1 MSLFINLKK
10 LGVNTTILAT
20 SISLVACGGGGSDGY
35 YDNGS
40 SGGNAGGENSTGN
53 NGSQTE
59 LKEVAALIIGSFDEK
74 NNVKTNITRKGDKLI
89 VKLQAVDKDGG
100 GIAGRQVQL
109 SIKDF
114 EKYNITSDASV
125 KITDETG
132 YASFTLTVP
141 EITADI
147 KNLNLTGAI
156 VGTSITQS
164 HLIGIT
170 GGTENVAQSKLEV
183 VFEPINAI
191 NVTGGETEVKLRA
204 RDVNGGGVANQKI
217 SLSIPK
223 DKQNIFSLSSQS
235 ELSTNNDGY
244 VTFKLKLLAGKEADR
259 ELLVKDG
266 LTLNAILV
274 DSEGAVATQTSN
286 LSVRSAVGIVDKI
299 VFNTDVS
306 NNKINASNGN
316 ALVEVVVLNPE
327 GLPVANQR
335 VNLEIVDSVKT
346 VGGEQVAINASS
358 YGTSILK
365 PTVFTDKN
373 GVAKFD
379 VSVLENNT
387 SAQRL
392 LAEYGIS
399 LKATVIDVL
408 NKSTVQQHKLTAVA
422 NMNEAVTN
430 LTFLT
435 NQIDIS
441 EGEGKVTV
449 KAVDEYG
456 GAVAN
461 QNIQLNI
468 TDSDRLGVISNSS
481 SSLTTNAKGEVTFDL
496 VFSKLGNEVIFKELI
511 AKGIQL
517 TVTHTNTKNVKI
529 SQPNTI
535 TLTSKTDVQDPLFD
549 IQRLEL
555 MSTKGVVAAQGG
567 EFEITV
573 KAINN
578 AGKPALQKIIAF
590 ALSENAVKNGVTFIG
605 SNTQPTDDK
614 GLATF
619 KVKVNAANAAAIAN
633 LVQQGIGIGVSTKLA
648 DQTTVTN
655 SMLIQVQEDLVVS
668 PKDSVAY
675 VAIDSLQQDAIL
687 DVVKSGQTT
696 IRVKALNV
704 EGATLAGQP
713 VKLSI
718 ANLSDL
724 MLNGIIPLSIV
735 GGSEKP
741 TGQDGYAE
749 FTLSYNATND
759 KQLISKL
766 TSGSGV
772 KLRAAVGE
780 KFNNTQL
787 YLKNSNNESTNVQL
801 QRIQITAN
809 TGTVTASGNKTVTFT
824 LQAFNTDGTP
834 AKNQSIGLGLN
845 EVATQ
850 NGVTF
855 TGTSSVKTNDN
866 GTATFTIN
874 VNAQNLDAIKNLVE
888 SGITLAAVHKRAD
901 GISINNTYRI
911 MVTEPATPITLINQL
926 LIKASAPTVS
936 GLGGE
941 VVVAVRAVDASGT
954 GLEGK
959 SVAFAL
965 TQNVSSRV
973 TVDQNTGIT
982 NAQGYAYFKL
992 NVAPGSIEEDMVK
1005 SGITYAVS
1013 TLNSSNGTSVTQVN
1027 KIQVVVPQQ
1036 ALQLSLSAS
1045 KTTVS
1050 ETSDTLDIGI
1060 KVVSNDIK
1068 VTGYPV
1074 NLEILDGAINGL
1086 SLNAATYAVDA
1097 NGNAKAT
1104 LTVPAT
1110 LTAEQRSRLLRDGI
1124 NVKAT
1129 ITLPNG
1135 EKRGKQLKINVAAVV
1150 NPYHLTIDSSRVS
1163 LSAAGDSAFVTV
1175 KLLDANQGGV
1185 ANETVTLSISD
1196 PRNATSIKGASKI
1209 ITNEFGEAV
1218 FEVSMKALQGILSTP
1233 VLPIELIATHTT
1245 VTGAIVAQPGSIQ
1258 VHSPTV
1264 LAPELDLKIK
1274 GSKDKLNVR
1283 GDTVDVSVLVVDL
1296 EGSSQV
1302 GKAVTL
1308 TIPAYSQNGA
1318 YIRGASTVESDENG
1332 WAKFTIVIDESLRD
1346 PAYDFSAADLRVEA
1360 IVKDVQNTERR
1371 VPHRID
1377 VVNSEVPV
1385 TIGSIAVNFN
1395 PTELTSTANG
1405 IYYQKEGSVQLVDID
1420 GKPVANQDVVLDIRP
1435 TSYVL
1440 GEWKYEI
1447 QKDPWKIVNK
1457 PVLDINGDPI
1467 FTTGGNPIT
1476 TPVKELDA
1484 IYPFTNLKGWI
1495 KPGDY
1500 YYPLVGAIPAQVQD
1514 INSATI
1520 CTVDPKTTTWIA
1532 NAQALRVV
1540 RFLGGT
1546 NNNSTTHPY
1555 TATYRTDS
1563 TGRFDFIIEYPKAN
1577 AHWVVVEVGAKA
1589 TLAKTPTR
1597 GYTTLTLPS
1606 LSTDYA
1612 SDGSYAPN
1620 RVSPYS
1626 TCDN

>member
-10 LGVNTTILAT
+10 LGVNTTVLAT

-40 SGGNAGGENSTGN
+40 SAGSPGGNTSGENGN
-53 NGSQTE
+53 QVE
-59 LKEVAALIIGSFDEK
+59 LKEVAALVIGSFDEK
-74 NNVKTNITRKGDKLI
+74 NNVKTNITRKGDTLI

-100 GIAGRQVQL
+100 GIAGREVKL

-125 KITDETG
+125 KTTDESG
-132 YASFTLTVP
+132 YASFILTIP
-141 EITADI
+141 EIIADI
-147 KNLNLTGAI
+147 KNLNLTGSI

-170 GGTENVAQSKLEV
+170 GGNENIAQSKLEV

-204 RDVNGGGVANQKI
+204 KDVNGGGVANQKI

-223 DKQNIFSLSSQS
+223 DRQNIFSISSQS

-244 VTFKLKLLAGKEADR
+244 VTFKVKLLAGKEADR
-259 ELLVKDG
+259 ELLVREG

-286 LSVRSAVGIVDKI
+286 LIVRSAVGIVDKVI
-299 VFNTDVS
+299 FNTEIS
-306 NNKINASNGN
+306 NNKINASNGS
-316 ALVEVVVLNPE
+316 AAVDVYVLNPE
-327 GLPVANQR
+327 GLPVKNQK
-335 VNLEIVDSVKT
+335 VTLEIVDSVK
-346 VGGEQVAINASS
+346 GIGDEVASINAGS
-358 YGTSILK
+358 YGANIIKTIVSTDTNGLARFDLSI
-365 PTVFTDKN
+365 
-373 GVAKFD
+373 G
-379 VSVLENNT
+379 ENNV
-387 SAQRL
+387 SAQKT
-392 LAEYGIS
+392 LAEFGVS

-408 NKSTVQQHKLTAVA
+408 NKSVVQQHKLTAVS

-435 NQIDIS
+435 NHLDIS
-441 EGEGKVTV
+441 EGNGQVTI

-461 QNIQLNI
+461 QGIQLNI
-468 TDSDRLGVISNSS
+468 IESERLGVIADNSS
-481 SSLTTNAKGEVTFDL
+481 SQTTNEKGEVTFNL
-496 VFSKLGNEVIFKELI
+496 VFNKLDDKQIFDELKE
-511 AKGIQL
+511 KGIKL
-517 TVTHTNTKNVKI
+517 AVSHVNTKNKVI
-529 SQPNTI
+529 SQTQTI
-535 TLTSKTDVQDPLFD
+535 TLSSKTEVQDPLSD

-555 MSTKGVVAAQGG
+555 MATKGVVAAQGG

-578 AGKPALQKIIAF
+578 AGEPASQKIIAF
-590 ALSENAVKNGVTFIG
+590 ALSENAVKNGVTFVG
-605 SNTQPTDDK
+605 SNTQPTDAK
-614 GLATF
+614 GQATF
-619 KVKVNAANAAAIAN
+619 KVKTNAANTAAIEN

-687 DVVKSGQTT
+687 DVIKSGQTT

-724 MLNGIIPLSIV
+724 MLNGVIPLSIV

-766 TSGSGV
+766 TSGNGV
-772 KLRAAVGE
+772 KLKAAVGE

-787 YLKNSNNESTNVQL
+787 YLKNSNNESTTVQL
-801 QRIQITAN
+801 QRIQITSN

-855 TGTSSVKTNDN
+855 TGTNNVKTNDN
-866 GTATFTIN
+866 GIANFTIN

-888 SGITLAAVHKRAD
+888 SGITLAAVHKRTD
-901 GISINNTYRI
+901 GVSINNTYRI
-911 MVTEPATPITLINQL
+911 MVTEPATPITLIDQL
-926 LIKASAPTVS
+926 LINASAPTVS

-941 VVVAVRAVDASGT
+941 VVVAVRAIDANGT

-992 NVAPGSIEEDMVK
+992 NVAPGSIEEDMVR

-1027 KIQVVVPQQ
+1027 KIQVTVPQQ
-1036 ALQLSLSAS
+1036 ALDVSLSKS
-1045 KTTVS
+1045 KATVF
-1050 ETSDTLDIGI
+1050 ETGDTLDIGI

-1086 SLNAATYAVDA
+1086 SLNAVTYAVDA

-1104 LTVPAT
+1104 LTIPAT

-1124 NVKAT
+1124 VIRAT

-1135 EKRGKQLKINVAAVV
+1135 EKRGKE
-1150 NPYHLTIDSSRVS
+1150 LTIDVDEVS
-1163 LSAAGDSAFVTV
+1163 NTNHLDIQRSKTSLVNSGDSALVTL
-1175 KLLDANQGGV
+1175 KLLDDNNGGV
-1185 ANETVTLSISD
+1185 KEQPVTLKLEGN
-1196 PRNATSIKGASKI
+1196 PNATIRGGSTVV
-1209 ITNEFGEAV
+1209 TNEFGEAT
-1218 FEVSMKALQGILSTP
+1218 FEVVISANSVTTP
-1233 VLPIELIATHTT
+1233 INLLATHSNTAGKQIRRSSVLT
-1245 VTGAIVAQPGSIQ
+1245 VRTPTAQAPQ
-1258 VHSPTV
+1258 LV
-1264 LAPELDLKIK
+1264 LKFLSNKNRI
-1274 GSKDKLNVR
+1274 NVR
-1283 GDTVDVSVLVVDL
+1283 GDQFELSVLVSDIDGTSVT
-1296 EGSSQV
+1296 

-1308 TIPAYSQNGA
+1308 SLPNNLGYVSGP
-1318 YIRGASTVESDENG
+1318 STVESDESG
-1332 WAKFTIVIDESLRD
+1332 FAKFKLVLDERLLNASDINNLLADGLNINATVIDENNLK
-1346 PAYDFSAADLRVEA
+1346 
-1360 IVKDVQNTERR
+1360 ITE
-1371 VPHRID
+1371 PFNIA
-1377 VVNSEVPV
+1377 VVRTVAQ
-1385 TIGSIAVNFN
+1385 TQGSIAINISN
-1395 PTELTSTANG
+1395 SLTSVALEESLD
-1405 IYYQKEGSVQLVDID
+1405 IYYNLKGSAQLVDLD
-1420 GKPVANQDVVLDIRP
+1420 GKPIANQDVILTTRP
-1435 TSYVL
+1435 TQYTKGQWL
-1440 GEWKYEI
+1440 YEI
-1447 QKDPWKIVNK
+1447 LRN
-1457 PVLDINGDPI
+1457 PV
-1467 FTTGGNPIT
+1467 GG
-1476 TPVKELDA
+1476 E
-1484 IYPFTNLKGWI
+1484 YPFTDMK
-1495 KPGDY
+1495 
-1500 YYPLVGAIPAQVQD
+1500 A
-1514 INSATI
+1514 
-1520 CTVDPKTTTWIA
+1520 WIA
-1532 NAQALRVV
+1532 PGTFYYALNGVTPDTALTRNTAISCNVNTSTWTANGQSLRVV
-1540 RFLGGT
+1540 RFLDAQTT
-1546 NNNSTTHPY
+1546 NEG
-1555 TATYRTDS
+1555 AKYRTDGA
-1563 TGRFDFIIEYPKAN
+1563 GRFDFTIEYPKAN
-1577 AHWVVVEVGAKA
+1577 AHWLTVNIEA
-1589 TLAKTPTR
+1589 TAELAQIPTR
-1597 GYTTLTLPS
+1597 GNITFTLPAATS
-1606 LSTDYA
+1606 DYLA
-1612 SDGSYAPN
+1612 NGSSAPN
-1620 RVSPYS
+1620 EESPYGINTTS
-1626 TCDN
+1626 CP

>member
-74 NNVKTNITRKGDKLI
+74 NNVKTNITRKGDTLI

-244 VTFKLKLLAGKEADR
+244 ATFKLKLLAGKEADR
-259 ELLVKDG
+259 DLLVKEG
-266 LTLNAILV
+266 LTLSAILV
-274 DSEGAVATQTSN
+274 DSEGAVATQNHT
-286 LSVRSAVGIVDKI
+286 LAVRSAVGIVDKVI
-299 VFNTDVS
+299 FNTDVS

-346 VGGEQVAINASS
+346 VGSEQVAINASS
-358 YGTSILK
+358 YGTSILR

-387 SAQRL
+387 STQRL

-399 LKATVIDVL
+399 LKATVVDVL

-422 NMNEAVTN
+422 NMNEAVSH

-435 NQIDIS
+435 NQMDIS
-441 EGEGKVTV
+441 EGEGKVTI

-461 QNIQLNI
+461 QSIQLNI
-468 TDSDRLGVISNSS
+468 KDSDILGVISNSS
-481 SSLTTNAKGEVTFDL
+481 SSLTTNEKGEVTFDL
-496 VFSKLGNEVIFKELI
+496 VFNKLGNEDVFKKLI
-511 AKGIQL
+511 AEGLQL

-529 SQPNTI
+529 TQPNTI

-578 AGKPALQKIIAF
+578 AGEPASQKIIAF
-590 ALSENAVKNGVTFIG
+590 ALSENAVKNGVTFVG
-605 SNTQPTDDK
+605 SNTQPTDAK
-614 GLATF
+614 GQATF
-619 KVKVNAANAAAIAN
+619 KVKTNAANTAAIEN

-687 DVVKSGQTT
+687 DVIKSGQTT

-724 MLNGIIPLSIV
+724 MLNGVIPLSIV

-766 TSGSGV
+766 TSGNGV
-772 KLRAAVGE
+772 KLKAAVGE

-787 YLKNSNNESTNVQL
+787 YLKNSNNESTTVQL
-801 QRIQITAN
+801 QRIQITSN

-855 TGTSSVKTNDN
+855 TGTNNVKTNDN
-866 GTATFTIN
+866 GIANFTIN

-888 SGITLAAVHKRAD
+888 SGITLAAVHKRTD
-901 GISINNTYRI
+901 GVSINNTYRI
-911 MVTEPATPITLINQL
+911 MVTEPATPITLIDQL
-926 LIKASAPTVS
+926 LINASAPTVS

-941 VVVAVRAVDASGT
+941 VVVAVRAIDANGT

-992 NVAPGSIEEDMVK
+992 NVAPGSIEEDMVR

-1027 KIQVVVPQQ
+1027 KIQVTVPQQ
-1036 ALQLSLSAS
+1036 ALDVSLSKS
-1045 KTTVS
+1045 KATVF
-1050 ETSDTLDIGI
+1050 ETGDTLDIGI

-1086 SLNAATYAVDA
+1086 SLNAVTYAVDA

-1104 LTVPAT
+1104 LTIPAT

-1124 NVKAT
+1124 VIRAT

-1135 EKRGKQLKINVAAVV
+1135 EKRGKE
-1150 NPYHLTIDSSRVS
+1150 LTIDVDEVS
-1163 LSAAGDSAFVTV
+1163 NTNHLDIQRSKTSLVNSGDSALVTV
-1175 KLLDANQGGV
+1175 KLLDDNNGGV
-1185 ANETVTLSISD
+1185 KEQPVTLKLED
-1196 PRNATSIKGASKI
+1196 NPNATIRGGSTVV
-1209 ITNEFGEAV
+1209 TNEFGEAT
-1218 FEVSMKALQGILSTP
+1218 FEVVIPENSVTTP
-1233 VLPIELIATHTT
+1233 INLLATHTNSVGKQVRQTSVLT
-1245 VTGAIVAQPGSIQ
+1245 VRT
-1258 VHSPTV
+1258 PTTQ
-1264 LAPELDLKIK
+1264 APELVLKFLSNK
-1274 GSKDKLNVR
+1274 NRVNVR
-1283 GDTVDVSVLVVDL
+1283 GDQFELSVLVSDTDGTSVT
-1296 EGSSQV
+1296 

-1308 TIPAYSQNGA
+1308 SLPNNLGYVSGP
-1318 YIRGASTVESDENG
+1318 STVESDESG
-1332 WAKFTIVIDESLRD
+1332 FAKFKLVLDERLLNTSDINSLLANGLDINATVIDENNLK
-1346 PAYDFSAADLRVEA
+1346 
-1360 IVKDVQNTERR
+1360 ITELFNI
-1371 VPHRID
+1371 P
-1377 VVNSEVPV
+1377 VVRTVAQ
-1385 TIGSIAVNFN
+1385 TQGSIAINISNSLV
-1395 PTELTSTANG
+1395 STNLSEDLD
-1405 IYYQKEGSVQLVDID
+1405 IYYNLKGSVQLVDVD
-1420 GKPVANQDVVLDIRP
+1420 GKPIANQEVTLATRP
-1435 TSYVL
+1435 TQYTL
-1440 GEWKYEI
+1440 GQWRYEI
-1447 QKDPWKIVNK
+1447 LTNPWVEVTENSVTTLVLKD
-1457 PVLDINGDPI
+1457 
-1467 FTTGGNPIT
+1467 
-1476 TPVKELDA
+1476 E
-1484 IYPFTNLKGWI
+1484 YPYKSLK
-1495 KPGDY
+1495 D
-1500 YYPLVGAIPAQVQD
+1500 
-1514 INSATI
+1514 
-1520 CTVDPKTTTWIA
+1520 WIA
-1532 NAQALRVV
+1532 PNTFYYAMSNDGITPNKGLTQNTAAVCPINTATTNWTANNQALRVV
-1540 RFLGGT
+1540 RFLDGT
-1546 NNNSTTHPY
+1546 TT
-1555 TATYRTDS
+1555 TTGAKYRTDGA
-1563 TGRFDFIIEYPKAN
+1563 GRFDFTIEYPKAN
-1577 AHWVVVEVGAKA
+1577 AHWVTVNIEA
-1589 TLAKTPTR
+1589 TTILAEATPAAQTPTK
-1597 GYTTLTLPS
+1597 GNLTFTLPAA
-1606 LSTDYA
+1606 STEYSA
-1612 SDGSYAPN
+1612 DGNSAPN
-1620 RVSPYS
+1620 EVSPYGTGT
-1626 TCDN
+1626 TCP

>member
-496 VFSKLGNEVIFKELI
+496 VFSKLGDEVIFKELI

-1036 ALQLSLSAS
+1036 ALQLILSAS

-1050 ETSDTLDIGI
+1050 ETGDTLDIGI

-1110 LTAEQRSRLLRDGI
+1110 LTLEQRTRLLRDGI
-1124 NVKAT
+1124 RVRGY

-1135 EKRGKQLKINVAAVV
+1135 VQRTENLPETIQVFEEINPFHFAIQRSKTSLV
-1150 NPYHLTIDSSRVS
+1150 NS
-1163 LSAAGDSAFVTV
+1163 GDSALVTL
-1175 KLLDANQGGV
+1175 KLLDDNNGGV
-1185 ANETVTLSISD
+1185 KEQAVTLRLEGNQD
-1196 PRNATSIKGASKI
+1196 ATIRGGSTIV
-1209 ITNEFGEAV
+1209 TNEFGEAT
-1218 FEVSMKALQGILSTP
+1218 FEVVVPQGSDRSRINLLALHINAAGKRTTLPSSLTVRTPDRAEPQLVLKFLSN
-1233 VLPIELIATHTT
+1233 
-1245 VTGAIVAQPGSIQ
+1245 
-1258 VHSPTV
+1258 
-1264 LAPELDLKIK
+1264 KNR
-1274 GSKDKLNVR
+1274 LNIS
-1283 GDTVDVSVLVVDL
+1283 GDQFEVSVLVSDTNGTSV
-1296 EGSSQV
+1296 V
-1302 GKAVTL
+1302 GRAVTL
-1308 TIPAYSQNGA
+1308 SLPNNLG
-1318 YIRGASTVESDENG
+1318 YISGPSTVESDESG
-1332 WAKFTIVIDESLRD
+1332 FAKFKVILDERLLS
-1346 PAYDFSAADLRVEA
+1346 PADMTALMNAGVF
-1360 IVKDVQNTERR
+1360 
-1371 VPHRID
+1371 
-1377 VVNSEVPV
+1377 VVNATVTDANNLRITEPFSVPIGRV
-1385 TIGSIAVNFN
+1385 IVESQGSIAVNIASDGLV
-1395 PTELTSTANG
+1395 ESNG
-1405 IYYQKEGSVQLVDID
+1405 IYYRLRGSAQLVDVD
-1420 GKPVANQDVVLDIRP
+1420 GKPIANQEVTLATRP
-1435 TSYVL
+1435 TQYAL
-1440 GEWKYEI
+1440 GQWRYEI
-1447 QKDPWKIVNK
+1447 LRSPWEETIENDE
-1457 PVLDINGDPI
+1457 PVWKLNG
-1467 FTTGGNPIT
+1467 
-1476 TPVKELDA
+1476 A
-1484 IYPFTNLKGWI
+1484 YPFNDFKAWI
-1495 KPGDY
+1495 SPNTF
-1500 YYPLVGAIPAQVQD
+1500 YYPMLDGVTPARELARND
-1514 INSATI
+1514 STECNINSQITNW
-1520 CTVDPKTTTWIA
+1520 VV
-1532 NAQALRVV
+1532 NGQALRVV
-1540 RFLGGT
+1540 RFLDGENT
-1546 NNNSTTHPY
+1546 STG
-1555 TATYRTDS
+1555 AKYRTDGV
-1563 TGRFDFIIEYPKAN
+1563 GRFDFNIEYPKAN
-1577 AHWVVVEVGAKA
+1577 AHWLTVNIEA
-1589 TLAKTPTR
+1589 TAELARTPTR
-1597 GYTTLTLPS
+1597 GNVTFRLPAIT
-1606 LSTDYA
+1606 TDY
-1612 SDGSYAPN
+1612 STNGNSAPN
-1620 RVSPYS
+1620 RTSPYGILGS
-1626 TCDN
+1626 CQ

>member
-10 LGVNTTILAT
+10 LGVNTTVLAT

-35 YDNGS
+35 YNNGS
-40 SGGNAGGENSTGN
+40 SSGNPGGGNTSGENGN
-53 NGSQTE
+53 QVE
-59 LKEVAALIIGSFDEK
+59 LKEVAALVIGSFDDK
-74 NNVKTNITRKGDKLI
+74 NNVKTNITRKGDTLI

-100 GIAGRQVQL
+100 GIAGREVKL

-125 KITDETG
+125 KTTDETG

-141 EITADI
+141 EITAEI
-147 KNLNLTGAI
+147 KNLNLTGSI

-204 RDVNGGGVANQKI
+204 RDINGGGVPNQKI

-223 DKQNIFSLSSQS
+223 DQQNIFSISGQS
-235 ELSTNNDGY
+235 ELPTNNDGY
-244 VTFKLKLLAGKEADR
+244 ATFKLKLLAGKEADR
-259 ELLVKDG
+259 DLLVKEG
-266 LTLNAILV
+266 LTLSAILV
-274 DSEGAVATQTSN
+274 DSEGAVATQNHT
-286 LSVRSAVGIVDKI
+286 LAVRSAVGIVDKVI
-299 VFNTDVS
+299 FNTDVS

-346 VGGEQVAINASS
+346 VGSEQVAINASS
-358 YGTSILK
+358 YGTSILR

-387 SAQRL
+387 STQRL

-399 LKATVIDVL
+399 LKATVVDVL

-422 NMNEAVTN
+422 NMNEAVSH

-435 NQIDIS
+435 NQMDIS
-441 EGEGKVTV
+441 EGEGKVTI

-461 QNIQLNI
+461 QSIQLNI
-468 TDSDRLGVISNSS
+468 KDSDILGVISNSS
-481 SSLTTNAKGEVTFDL
+481 SSLTTNEKGEVTFDL
-496 VFSKLGNEVIFKELI
+496 VFNKLGNEDVFKKLI
-511 AKGIQL
+511 AEGLQL

-529 SQPNTI
+529 TQPNTI

-578 AGKPALQKIIAF
+578 AGEPASQKIIAF
-590 ALSENAVKNGVTFIG
+590 ALSENAVKNGVTFVG
-605 SNTQPTDDK
+605 SNTQPTDAK
-614 GLATF
+614 GQATF
-619 KVKVNAANAAAIAN
+619 KVKTNAANTAAIEN

-687 DVVKSGQTT
+687 DVIKSGQTT

-724 MLNGIIPLSIV
+724 MLNGVIPLSIV

-766 TSGSGV
+766 TSGNGV
-772 KLRAAVGE
+772 KLKAAVGE

-855 TGTSSVKTNDN
+855 TGTNSVKTNDN

-901 GISINNTYRI
+901 GVSINNTYRI

-926 LIKASAPTVS
+926 LINASAPTVS

-941 VVVAVRAVDASGT
+941 VLVAVRAVDASGT

-992 NVAPGSIEEDMVK
+992 NVAPGSIEEDMIK

-1027 KIQVVVPQQ
+1027 KIQVTVPQQ
-1036 ALQLSLSAS
+1036 ALQLSLSS
-1045 KTTVS
+1045 SQTTVS
-1050 ETSDTLDIGI
+1050 ETGDTLDIGI

-1068 VTGYPV
+1068 VAGYPV
-1074 NLEILDGAINGL
+1074 NLEILDGAINGI
-1086 SLNAATYAVDA
+1086 SLNAATYLVDA

-1110 LTAEQRSRLLRDGI
+1110 LTSEQRSRLLRDGI
-1124 NVKAT
+1124 RVRGY

-1135 EKRGKQLKINVAAVV
+1135 VQRTVDLPTIQVSEEINPFHFTIQRSKTSLV
-1150 NPYHLTIDSSRVS
+1150 NS
-1163 LSAAGDSAFVTV
+1163 GDSALVTV
-1175 KLLDANQGGV
+1175 KLLDDNNGGV
-1185 ANETVTLSISD
+1185 ADQPVMLRLTGNPD
-1196 PRNATSIKGASKI
+1196 ATIRGASSV
-1209 ITNEFGEAV
+1209 ITNEFGEAT
-1218 FEVSMKALQGILSTP
+1218 FEVVVPDGAATTEVSLLAIHTNSAGKTARQPSVLTVRTP
-1233 VLPIELIATHTT
+1233 T
-1245 VTGAIVAQPGSIQ
+1245 AQ
-1258 VHSPTV
+1258 
-1264 LAPELDLKIK
+1264 APELVLKFLSNK
-1274 GSKDKLNVR
+1274 NRVNVR
-1283 GDTVDVSVLVVDL
+1283 GDQFELSVLVSDTDGASV
-1296 EGSSQV
+1296 E

-1308 TIPAYSQNGA
+1308 GIPNNLGYVTGP
-1318 YIRGASTVESDENG
+1318 STVESDESG
-1332 WAKFTIVIDESLRD
+1332 FAKFKVVLDEQLLNTADVASLLNSGLNINATVIDENNLKIAES
-1346 PAYDFSAADLRVEA
+1346 F
-1360 IVKDVQNTERR
+1360 N
-1371 VPHRID
+1371 
-1377 VVNSEVPV
+1377 
-1385 TIGSIAVNFN
+1385 IAVVRTVAQTQGAIAINISN
-1395 PTELTSTANG
+1395 SLVSTNQNEDLD
-1405 IYYQKEGSVQLVDID
+1405 IYYNLKGSVQLVDVD
-1420 GKPVANQDVVLDIRP
+1420 GKPIANQDVTLVTRP
-1435 TSYVL
+1435 TQYTL
-1440 GEWKYEI
+1440 GQWLYEI
-1447 QKDPWKIVNK
+1447 LDNPWTQNTQAGVTTWE
-1457 PVLDINGDPI
+1457 LNGS
-1467 FTTGGNPIT
+1467 
-1476 TPVKELDA
+1476 
-1484 IYPFTNLKGWI
+1484 YPFTNLKKWI
-1495 KPGDY
+1495 APNTF
-1500 YYPLVGAIPAQVQD
+1500 YYPMLNDGVTPSRTLTRNSETVCT
-1514 INSATI
+1514 INTAT
-1520 CTVDPKTTTWIA
+1520 TNWTA
-1532 NAQALRVV
+1532 NNQSLRVV
-1540 RFLGGT
+1540 RFLDGT
-1546 NNNSTTHPY
+1546 TT
-1555 TATYRTDS
+1555 TTGAKYRTDGA
-1563 TGRFDFIIEYPKAN
+1563 GRFDFTIEYPKAN
-1577 AHWVVVEVGAKA
+1577 AHWVTVNIEA
-1589 TLAKTPTR
+1589 TTALTEASAQTPTR
-1597 GYTTLTLPS
+1597 GNITFTLPAS
-1606 LSTDYA
+1606 EGDYA
-1612 SDGSYAPN
+1612 ANGSSAPN
-1620 RVSPYS
+1620 EVSPYG
-1626 TCDN
+1626 TGTICR

>member
-74 NNVKTNITRKGDKLI
+74 NNVKTNITRKGDTLI

-100 GIAGRQVQL
+100 GIAGREVKL

-125 KITDETG
+125 KTTDETG

-141 EITADI
+141 EITAEI
-147 KNLNLTGAI
+147 KNLNLTGSI

-346 VGGEQVAINASS
+346 VGSEQVAINASS
-358 YGTSILK
+358 YGTSILR

-387 SAQRL
+387 STQRL

-399 LKATVIDVL
+399 LKATVVDVL

-422 NMNEAVTN
+422 NMNEAVSH

-435 NQIDIS
+435 NQMDIS
-441 EGEGKVTV
+441 EGEGKVTI

-461 QNIQLNI
+461 QSIQLNI
-468 TDSDRLGVISNSS
+468 KDSDILGVISNSS
-481 SSLTTNAKGEVTFDL
+481 SSLTTNEKGEVTFDL
-496 VFSKLGNEVIFKELI
+496 VFNKLGNEDVFKKLI
-511 AKGIQL
+511 AEGLQL

-529 SQPNTI
+529 TQPNTI

-578 AGKPALQKIIAF
+578 AGEPASQKIIAF

-605 SNTQPTDDK
+605 SNTQPTDAK
-614 GLATF
+614 GQATF
-619 KVKVNAANAAAIAN
+619 KVKTNAANTAAIEN

-687 DVVKSGQTT
+687 DVIKSGQTT

-724 MLNGIIPLSIV
+724 MLNGVIPLSIV

-766 TSGSGV
+766 TSGNGV
-772 KLRAAVGE
+772 KLKAAVGE

-787 YLKNSNNESTNVQL
+787 YLKNSNNESTTVQL
-801 QRIQITAN
+801 QRIQITSN

-855 TGTSSVKTNDN
+855 TGTNNVKTNDN
-866 GTATFTIN
+866 GIANFTIN

-888 SGITLAAVHKRAD
+888 SGITLAAVHKRTD
-901 GISINNTYRI
+901 GVSINNTYRI
-911 MVTEPATPITLINQL
+911 MVTEPATPITLIDQL
-926 LIKASAPTVS
+926 LINASAPTVS

-941 VVVAVRAVDASGT
+941 VVVAVRAVDANGT

-992 NVAPGSIEEDMVK
+992 NVAPGSIEEDMVR

-1013 TLNSSNGTSVTQVN
+1013 TLNSSNGTTISQVN
-1027 KIQVVVPQQ
+1027 TIQVLVPQQ
-1036 ALQLSLSAS
+1036 AINVFLTGSS
-1045 KTTVS
+1045 T
-1050 ETSDTLDIGI
+1050 DTITELGGDIDIGI
-1060 KVVSNDIK
+1060 RVVSNDIK

-1074 NLEILDGAINGL
+1074 NLEVIDGAINGL
-1086 SLNAATYAVDA
+1086 SLNATTFAVDA
-1097 NGNAKAT
+1097 NGNAKAI
-1104 LTVPAT
+1104 LTVPST
-1110 LTAEQRSRLLRDGI
+1110 LTPEQRARLMDSGI
-1124 NVKAT
+1124 TVRAN
-1129 ITLPNG
+1129 IRLPNG
-1135 EKRGKQLKINVAAVV
+1135 VLRSSND
-1150 NPYHLTIDSSRVS
+1150 LTISVAEEINNNHLAIQRSKTT
-1163 LSAAGDSAFVTV
+1163 LLNTGDSALVTV
-1175 KLLDANQGGV
+1175 KLLDDNNGGV
-1185 ANETVTLSISD
+1185 ANQPVTLRLTNNPD
-1196 PRNATSIKGASKI
+1196 ATIRGSSRV
-1209 ITNEFGEAV
+1209 ITNEFGEAT
-1218 FEVSMKALQGILSTP
+1218 FEVTVPDEANLSQILLEARHINAAGKVARTISSLNIRTTETAEP
-1233 VLPIELIATHTT
+1233 QLVLKFLSNKNRLNINGDEFEL
-1245 VTGAIVAQPGSIQ
+1245 
-1258 VHSPTV
+1258 
-1264 LAPELDLKIK
+1264 
-1274 GSKDKLNVR
+1274 
-1283 GDTVDVSVLVVDL
+1283 SVLVSDTDGASVA
-1296 EGSSQV
+1296 E
-1302 GKAVTL
+1302 KAVTL
-1308 TIPAYSQNGA
+1308 SLPNNLG
-1318 YIRGASTVESDENG
+1318 YISGPSTVESDESG
-1332 WAKFTIVIDESLRD
+1332 FAKFKIILDRRLLSPSDIITLDRDGFTVNATVTDKNKLKITEPYVLMVVRSDVNIQPSLAINVASNGLVES
-1346 PAYDFSAADLRVEA
+1346 
-1360 IVKDVQNTERR
+1360 
-1371 VPHRID
+1371 
-1377 VVNSEVPV
+1377 
-1385 TIGSIAVNFN
+1385 
-1395 PTELTSTANG
+1395 NG
-1405 IYYQKEGSVQLVDID
+1405 IYYRLRGSAQLVDSE
-1420 GKPVANQDVVLDIRP
+1420 GKPIINHEVTLATRP
-1435 TSYVL
+1435 TQYTL
-1440 GEWKYEI
+1440 GQWRYEI
-1447 QKDPWKIVNK
+1447 LQQPWELQNG
-1457 PVLDINGDPI
+1457 VLEPKGD
-1467 FTTGGNPIT
+1467 
-1476 TPVKELDA
+1476 
-1484 IYPFTNLKGWI
+1484 YPFDSLKGWI
-1495 KPGDY
+1495 APY
-1500 YYPLVGAIPAQVQD
+1500 TFYYPMNGSLPSQLQAYNDVTNCI
-1514 INSATI
+1514 IN
-1520 CTVDPKTTTWIA
+1520 PNTTTWVV
-1532 NAQALRVV
+1532 NGQALRVV
-1540 RFLGGT
+1540 RFLDGENTLTG
-1546 NNNSTTHPY
+1546 
-1555 TATYRTDS
+1555 AKYRTDGA
-1563 TGRFDFIIEYPKAN
+1563 GRFDFNIEYPKAN
-1577 AHWVVVEVGAKA
+1577 AYWVTVNIEANA
-1589 TLAKTPTR
+1589 TVLQTPTR
-1597 GYTTLTLPS
+1597 GNITFRLPA
-1606 LSTDYA
+1606 LSEDYLA
-1612 SDGSYAPN
+1612 NGNSAPN
-1620 RVSPYS
+1620 RTSPYGILGS
-1626 TCDN
+1626 CQ

>member
-74 NNVKTNITRKGDKLI
+74 NNVKTNITRKGDTLI

-244 VTFKLKLLAGKEADR
+244 ATFKLKLLAGKEADR
-259 ELLVKDG
+259 ELLVKEG

-286 LSVRSAVGIVDKI
+286 LTVRSAVGIVDKI

-346 VGGEQVAINASS
+346 VGSEQVAINASS

-379 VSVLENNT
+379 VSVLENST

-399 LKATVIDVL
+399 LKATVVDVL
-408 NKSTVQQHKLTAVA
+408 NKSIVQQHKLTAVA

-435 NQIDIS
+435 SQMDIS

-496 VFSKLGNEVIFKELI
+496 VFNKLGNEVIFKELI

-529 SQPNTI
+529 SQPSTI

-555 MSTKGVVAAQGG
+555 MSTKGVVAAQSG

-578 AGKPALQKIIAF
+578 AGELASQKIIAF

-614 GLATF
+614 GQATF
-619 KVKVNAANAAAIAN
+619 KVKVNAVNAAAIAN

-724 MLNGIIPLSIV
+724 MFNGIIPLSIV

-749 FTLSYNATND
+749 FTLSYNATD
-759 KQLISKL
+759 DEQLISKL
-766 TSGSGV
+766 TSGSGI
-772 KLRAAVGE
+772 KLKAAVGE

-855 TGTSSVKTNDN
+855 TGTNSVKTNDN

-901 GISINNTYRI
+901 GVSINNTYRI

-926 LIKASAPTVS
+926 LINASAPTVS

-941 VVVAVRAVDASGT
+941 VLVAVRAVDASGT

-1027 KIQVVVPQQ
+1027 KIQVTVPQQ
-1036 ALQLSLSAS
+1036 ALQLNLSAS

-1050 ETSDTLDIGI
+1050 ETGDTLDIGI
-1060 KVVSNDIK
+1060 KVVSNEIK
-1068 VTGYPV
+1068 VAGSPV
-1074 NLEILDGAINGL
+1074 YLEIVDGAINGL

-1124 NVKAT
+1124 TVRGYT
-1129 ITLPNG
+1129 TLPNG
-1135 EKRGKQLKINVAAVV
+1135 VQRTGVLPTIRVLEEMNPFHFAIQRSKTSLV
-1150 NPYHLTIDSSRVS
+1150 NS
-1163 LSAAGDSAFVTV
+1163 GDSALVTL
-1175 KLLDANQGGV
+1175 KLLDDNNGGV
-1185 ANETVTLSISD
+1185 ANQPVTLTLTNN
-1196 PRNATSIKGASKI
+1196 PEATIRGSSTV
-1209 ITNEFGEAV
+1209 ITNEFGEAT
-1218 FEVSMKALQGILSTP
+1218 FEVTVPDKANLSTILLEARHINAAGKP
-1233 VLPIELIATHTT
+1233 TTLPSSLTVRTPDRAEPQLVLKFL
-1245 VTGAIVAQPGSIQ
+1245 SN
-1258 VHSPTV
+1258 
-1264 LAPELDLKIK
+1264 KNR
-1274 GSKDKLNVR
+1274 LNIS
-1283 GDTVDVSVLVVDL
+1283 GDQFEVSVLVSDTDGTSV
-1296 EGSSQV
+1296 V
-1302 GKAVTL
+1302 GRAVTL
-1308 TIPAYSQNGA
+1308 SLPNNLG
-1318 YIRGASTVESDENG
+1318 YISGPSTVESDESG
-1332 WAKFTIVIDESLRD
+1332 FAKFKVILDERLLS
-1346 PAYDFSAADLRVEA
+1346 SADMTALMNAGVF
-1360 IVKDVQNTERR
+1360 
-1371 VPHRID
+1371 
-1377 VVNSEVPV
+1377 VVNAMVTDANNLRITEPFSVPIGRV
-1385 TIGSIAVNFN
+1385 IVESQGSIAVNIASDGLV
-1395 PTELTSTANG
+1395 ESNG
-1405 IYYQKEGSVQLVDID
+1405 IYYRLRGSAQLVDVD
-1420 GKPVANQDVVLDIRP
+1420 GKPIANQEVTLATRP
-1435 TSYVL
+1435 TQYAL
-1440 GEWKYEI
+1440 GQWRYEI
-1447 QKDPWKIVNK
+1447 LRSPWEETIENDQ
-1457 PVLDINGDPI
+1457 PVWKLNG
-1467 FTTGGNPIT
+1467 
-1476 TPVKELDA
+1476 A
-1484 IYPFTNLKGWI
+1484 YPFNDFKAWI
-1495 KPGDY
+1495 SPNTF
-1500 YYPLVGAIPAQVQD
+1500 YYPMLDGVTPARELARNNSTECN
-1514 INSATI
+1514 INSQITNW
-1520 CTVDPKTTTWIA
+1520 VV
-1532 NAQALRVV
+1532 NGQALRVV
-1540 RFLGGT
+1540 RFLDGENT
-1546 NNNSTTHPY
+1546 STG
-1555 TATYRTDS
+1555 AKYRTDGV
-1563 TGRFDFIIEYPKAN
+1563 GRFDFNIEYPKAN
-1577 AHWVVVEVGAKA
+1577 AHWLTVNIEA
-1589 TLAKTPTR
+1589 TAELARTPTR
-1597 GYTTLTLPS
+1597 GNVTFRLPAIT
-1606 LSTDYA
+1606 TDY
-1612 SDGSYAPN
+1612 STNGNSAPN
-1620 RVSPYS
+1620 RTSPYGILGS
-1626 TCDN
+1626 CQ